1 MSKEE
6 AIKYVISN
14 KSWWWRKK
22 LLRNIN
28 NGVGT
33 SMIDDA
39 VKQASHLVCQ
49 HLNRQLLYVSYVH
62 KPLHRTLQPVVGSSV
77 KGSHALVYALPM
89 DQTSYSI

>member
-28 NGVGT
+28 NGLGT

-39 VKQASHLVCQ
+39 VRKARHLYTWS
-49 HLNRQLLYVSYVH
+49 NYYSKDWRQSYD
-62 KPLHRTLQPVVGSSV
+62 R
-77 KGSHALVYALPM
+77 
-89 DQTSYSI
+89 

>member
-14 KSWWWRKK
+14 KSWKKKKK

-28 NGVGT
+28 NGLGT

-39 VKQASHLVCQ
+39 VRKASHLYTWS
-49 HLNRQLLYVSYVH
+49 NYYS
-62 KPLHRTLQPVVGSSV
+62 
-77 KGSHALVYALPM
+77 KGWGAEL
-89 DQTSYSI
+89 

>member
-28 NGVGT
+28 NGLGT

-39 VKQASHLVCQ
+39 VRKASHLYTWS
-49 HLNRQLLYVSYVH
+49 NYYS
-62 KPLHRTLQPVVGSSV
+62 
-77 KGSHALVYALPM
+77 KGWEAEL
-89 DQTSYSI
+89 